1 MQKVIEEEGLLAN
14 CRTQGDKLYK
24 LLQDGLTSPN
34 ALAAPFVFD
43 IRGGGGFWGIEFD
56 FTGPEASSLNTGG
69 KQFGGLVQAKALQNG
84 LVLIGMSGGA
94 NVEGTSGDHLIL
106 APPYNITSSQVEEIV
121 KILVQ
126 SVEEVLR
133 ECGYQ

>member
-1 MQKVIEEEGLLAN
+1 MQKVIEEEDLLAN
-14 CRTQGDKLYK
+14 CRTQGEKLYK

-56 FTGPEASSLNTGG
+56 FTGPESSSLNMGG

-94 NVEGTSGDHLIL
+94 NVEGTTGDHLIL

>member
-1 MQKVIEEEGLLAN
+1 MQNVIEEEGLLAN

-56 FTGPEASSLNTGG
+56 FTGPEASSLNMRG

-94 NVEGTSGDHLIL
+94 NVEGTTGDHLIL

-133 ECGYQ
+133 ESGYQ